1 MAIPGADPIVVAPT
15 PTPFHTDDS
24 IDFDALGRNVERWM
38 KTPLSGFVLGTA
50 NGEELA
56 LSEEEKAQTVR
67 VVRDACDGQRLVV
80 AGVDCPSVAETL
92 HRAERFASAGA
103 DLVRVRV
110 PKGTTPLAVESY
122 LAQVTARAPVPIVV
136 IHQTFDGVPAAP
148 ADVLGALV
156 GLDNVFGYI
165 TDHDVRFEA
174 AVRLHAPKDRRFWI
188 CNGGLL
194 LFGALF
200 GANGACMWLGN
211 VMPSLCMDI
220 MRLGVEQRFAEARPM
235 QETATRLDSAIA
247 RHGVA
252 GVKAA
257 LDMLGFEGMRTRA
270 PRPELGRAGREEAR
284 AALLEAKLLTS
295 V

>member
-1 MAIPGADPIVVAPT
+1 MAIPGSDPIVVAPT
-15 PTPFHTDDS
+15 PTPFRADDS
-24 IDFDALGRNVERWM
+24 IDFDAAERNVERWM

-67 VVRDACDGQRLVV
+67 VVRDACDGQRLVI
-80 AGVDCPSVAETL
+80 AGVDCPSVTESL

-103 DLVRVRV
+103 HLVRVRV
-110 PKGTTPLAVESY
+110 PKGMAPHAVESY
-122 LAQVTARAPVPIVV
+122 FTQVTARAPVPIVL

-156 GLDNVFGYI
+156 GLNNVFGYI

-174 AVRLHAPKDRRFWI
+174 VVHSHAPTDRRFWI

-194 LFGALF
+194 LFGALL

-211 VMPSLCMDI
+211 IMPSLCMDI
-220 MRLGVEQRFAEARPM
+220 MRLGVEQRFAEALPM
-235 QETATRLDSAIA
+235 QATATRLDSAIA
-247 RHGVA
+247 RFGVA

-257 LDMLGFEGMRTRA
+257 LGMLGFKGMRTRA
-270 PRPELGRAGREEAR
+270 PMPDLSQAGREEVR
-284 AALLEAKLLTS
+284 AALLEAELLAS